1 MWTRQIPVPRG
12 TECQDDRVR
21 NLDHGL
27 QGGGDHDEE
36 DDAEKECPLRYLHVQ
51 QARLESKQQ
60 QRDAFSDPSGEQD
73 STTQVTT
80 IFSSNLDLATV

>member
-1 MWTRQIPVPRG
+1 MRTRKIPVPGG
-12 TECQDDRVR
+12 TQGQDDRVR
-21 NLDHGL
+21 DLDHGL

-36 DDAEKECPLRYLHVQ
+36 DDAEEERPLRRLHVQ
-51 QARLESKQQ
+51 QARLEGEQQ

-80 IFSSNLDLATV
+80 TSMIELTTV